1 MRSRRVSPRSYQFQS
16 TPPRGRRRSS
26 PHWFR
31 MLCRFQSTPPRGRRR
46 KIVCKVVCPVVISIH
61 ASAREATFRL
71 HSVRSRT
78 GISIHAS
85 AREATKN
92 LLKSDKDPTISIHAS
107 AREATLISWIF
118 LGLAGNFNPRL
129 REGGDCILLWHLRGT
144 SISIHASAREATR
157 DAVHKPQRKG
167 FQSTPPRG
175 RRLLCCGIVESE
187 NYFNPRLREGGDG
200 SRQVG
205 KTYGS
210 LFQSTPPRGRRRRS
224 FLSIC
229 CNRSISIHAS
239 AREATVY
246 LSVSRAQFGISIH
259 ASAREATQRVSP
271 RCIRDFNPRLREGGD
286 KRCSP

>member
-129 REGGDCILLWHLRGT
+129 REGGDHGNAALAHPDP
-144 SISIHASAREATR
+144 ISIHASAREATPYNEVIP
-157 DAVHKPQRKG
+157 D
-167 FQSTPPRG
+167 RG
-175 RRLLCCGIVESE
+175 
-187 NYFNPRLREGGDG
+187 
-200 SRQVG
+200 
-205 KTYGS
+205 
-210 LFQSTPPRGRRRRS
+210 
-224 FLSIC
+224 
-229 CNRSISIHAS
+229 
-239 AREATVY
+239 
-246 LSVSRAQFGISIH
+246 GISIH
-259 ASAREATQRVSP
+259 ASAREATTARRRSMSE
-271 RCIRDFNPRLREGGD
+271 D
-286 KRCSP
+286 